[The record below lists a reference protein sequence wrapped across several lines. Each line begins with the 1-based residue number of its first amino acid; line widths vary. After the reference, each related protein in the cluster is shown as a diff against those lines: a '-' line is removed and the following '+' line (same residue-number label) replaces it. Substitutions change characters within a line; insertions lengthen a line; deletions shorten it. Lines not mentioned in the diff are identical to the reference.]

1 MTPANLEQAAAYDVL
16 VGGESKTAELQ
27 GRVEE
32 IRVVDHIKLPDVCT
46 VMIAYDASEID
57 SQPFEIGKELEVQL
71 GPNPERAP
79 TTLFKG
85 DIVTLEPEFGAS
97 GCRLTVRALDKAH
110 QLMRSRRV
118 DAFQGQSTSEI
129 VTKVVKKAKAGL
141 TVQVDASDDSHDYVL
156 QANQT
161 DWEFIWYLA
170 ERIGFEAV
178 ASGSVLHFR
187 RPSAD
192 STVELEWP
200 GAGDQPDHG
209 RILRSFK
216 PRVTAVQQVS
226 KVSLLA
232 HDPLTKKVIESTAVA
247 PQQSAEIGLA
257 RDDVTRA
264 FADSQIHIAT
274 ESVESGAH
282 GKRLVQGV
290 LDKHAN
296 DYAGVEGSANG
307 NPRIKAGTKV
317 EISGVGKE
325 FGGTYR
331 VATATHV
338 LGTNV
343 PYMTWFSSSPT
354 HTILAAVGAHN
365 NRNGGDAPLFAT
377 QLVLGIVTSNKD
389 PKGLGRVRVSYPAL
403 GEGTESAW
411 ARIASTSAGKE
422 RGLMMLPVEK
432 EEVLIGFEH
441 GNPNRPYVLGSLFNG
456 QDVPGRLLQLNDG
469 TFALVSDKRIYTES
483 IEDFTIKSGGRL
495 AVEIAGKVEESFDHD
510 WTNKTSGRAS
520 LTADQQFDIQG
531 RSVAIT
537 GSTGVTVRGTGGTLT
552 LECGGSKITLSKSGV
567 KISGAGAVTIDG
579 AAVTSG
585 SPVAGTFKVPG

>member
-1 MTPANLEQAAAYDVL
+1 MTSPNLEQAAAFDVVVEGQPINPAL
-16 VGGESKTAELQ
+16 KR
-27 GRVEE
+27 RVEE

-46 VMIAYDASEID
+46 VTIAYDAKEID

-85 DIVTLEPEFGAS
+85 DIVTLEPEFDAT

-110 QLMRSRRV
+110 RLMRSRNV
-118 DAFQGQSTSEI
+118 IAFQNQTTSEI
-129 VTKVVKKAKAGL
+129 VAKVVKNAQAGL
-141 TVQVDASDDSHDYVL
+141 TVQVDPSRDPHDYVL

-178 ASGSVLHFR
+178 AAGSVLHFR

-200 GAGDQPDHG
+200 GAGQPPEHG
-209 RILRSFK
+209 RRLRSFK

-226 KVSLLA
+226 EVTLFA
-232 HDPLTKKVIESTAVA
+232 HDPSTKKVIESAAFA
-247 PQQSAEIGLA
+247 PQQSTEIGFA

-264 FADSQIHIAT
+264 FADSHIHVAT
-274 ESVESGAH
+274 EPVESRADGN
-282 GKRLVQGV
+282 KLVQAL
-290 LDKHAN
+290 LDKLAN
-296 DYAGVEGSANG
+296 GYVGAEGTANG

-317 EISGVGKE
+317 QISGVGTK
-325 FGGTYR
+325 FSGTYR
-331 VATATHV
+331 VATASHILRT
-338 LGTNV
+338 GA

-354 HTILAAVGAHN
+354 HTILGAVGEHN
-365 NRNGGDAPLFAT
+365 NGNGSDTPLFAT
-377 QLVLGIVTSNKD
+377 QLVLGVVTNNKD
-389 PKGLGRVRVSYPAL
+389 PEGLGRVRVSYPAL
-403 GEGTESAW
+403 GAGTESAW

-422 RGLMMLPVEK
+422 RGLMMLPVER

-456 QDVPGRLLQLNDG
+456 QDIPGRLLQLHDG

-483 IEDFTIKSGGRL
+483 KDDFTIKSGGKL
-495 AVEIAGKVEESFDHD
+495 AVEVAGNVGETYGQD
-510 WTNKTSGRAS
+510 WTNETSGRVS
-520 LTADQQFDIQG
+520 LKAGQPFEVEG
-531 RSVAIT
+531 RSVTIT
-537 GSTGVTVRGTGGTLT
+537 GSTEVVVQGSASLT
-552 LECGGSKITLSKSGV
+552 LVCGGSRVTLSSGGV
-567 KISGAGAVTIDG
+567 TISGGSGGVTI
-579 AAVTSG
+579 SG
-585 SPVAGTFKVPG
+585 SSITGAGPVGGTFRL